1 MAAGLTAGMT
11 ESYSKKVTNFGIL
24 PIIRR
29 ILRNS
34 KTPSWDFAASQQMR
48 GSHST
53 PHAAVSLDCPL
64 SFA

>member
-1 MAAGLTAGMT
+1 MA

-34 KTPSWDFAASQQMR
+34 KTPSWDFTASQQTR
-48 GSHST
+48 GSHPY
-53 PHAAVSLDCPL
+53 PHAEVSRDCPL

>member
-1 MAAGLTAGMT
+1 MT

-48 GSHST
+48 GSHPY